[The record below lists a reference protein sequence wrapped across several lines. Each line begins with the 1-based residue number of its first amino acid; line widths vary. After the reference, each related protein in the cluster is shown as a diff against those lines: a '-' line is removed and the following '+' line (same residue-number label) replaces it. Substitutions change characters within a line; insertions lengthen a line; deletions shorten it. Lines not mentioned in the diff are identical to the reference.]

1 MTIDSHVHFWTFDAV
16 RDSWITDDMKIL
28 RRNFLPEHLSILLK
42 ENEMAGCVAV
52 QADRSETETDFL
64 ARLSETNPFIKG
76 VVGWVDL
83 QDEHIGQ
90 RLEYFSRFPVI
101 KGWRHIVQAE
111 PDDFLAGNKFKRGI
125 RALAAFNYT
134 YDLLV
139 YHHQLRHALEFVS
152 GFPEQRFVID
162 HCAKPD
168 IRNNKIDDWKMYMKE
183 MASFPNLYCKL
194 SGLLTEAKWKE
205 WKEADLY
212 PYLDTVFELFGTDRL
227 LFGSDWP
234 VLQLSGSYG
243 QWKDLLVRYME
254 KYSEADRQK
263 IFGLNAIKFYNL

>member
-1 MTIDSHVHFWTFDAV
+1 
-16 RDSWITDDMKIL
+16 
-28 RRNFLPEHLSILLK
+28 
-42 ENEMAGCVAV
+42 
-52 QADRSETETDFL
+52 
-64 ARLSETNPFIKG
+64 
-76 VVGWVDL
+76 
-83 QDEHIGQ
+83 
-90 RLEYFSRFPVI
+90 
-101 KGWRHIVQAE
+101 
-111 PDDFLAGNKFKRGI
+111 
-125 RALAAFNYT
+125 
-134 YDLLV
+134 
-139 YHHQLRHALEFVS
+139 
-152 GFPEQRFVID
+152 
-162 HCAKPD
+162 
-168 IRNNKIDDWKMYMKE
+168 MYMKE